1 MSLLF
6 NSRKYVAGGQDRRG
20 TYGLRDKSFL
30 GVIQQLKIY
39 VGGGGDQLL

>member
-6 NSRKYVAGGQDRRG
+6 NSRKYLAGGRDRRG
-20 TYGLRDKSFL
+20 TYGLRDNSSL
-30 GVIQQLKIY
+30 EVIQQLKIY